1 MKFDTDQRS
10 LAKTLNKAELSARFG
25 SDKLQGV
32 THRPRIGTAECGA
45 SGKMQDG
52 GTICSH
58 RKLLGLMG
66 EF

>member
-52 GTICSH
+52 RGWEAQFAHIESCS
-58 RKLLGLMG
+58 G
-66 EF
+66 